1 MLIYVFLP
9 LIVGRLDCGIL
20 LLGISSLVEIGVYLY
35 LFCHLSALSNIPF
48 VNSTQVTCTAQG
60 PFEYVSI
67 YAVADRYEYH
77 VYLSERV

>member
-1 MLIYVFLP
+1 M
-9 LIVGRLDCGIL
+9 
-20 LLGISSLVEIGVYLY
+20 Y
-35 LFCHLSALSNIPF
+35 LFCHPSALSNIPF

-67 YAVADRYEYH
+67 YAVADWYEYH